1 VDRSVGGSGSC
12 GAVGWARAAGAHRAH
27 ELVAID
33 VDDPLH
39 LEGEED
45 VEEEHLVVSGQWSVV
60 SSHMSSSRKHEA
72 GSGKEEAGSRR

>member
-1 VDRSVGGSGSC
+1 MDRSVGGSGSC

-45 VEEEHLVVSGQWSVV
+45 VEEEHLVTPDDALLLGLRPQP
-60 SSHMSSSRKHEA
+60 A
-72 GSGKEEAGSRR
+72 GPHVLHSLG